1 MRSTERWRRQHGLS
15 LVEAVVAVA
24 LLGIGVVAGLTAWDT
39 ATRSAQVA
47 AHRAWAMCVG
57 RVEMEAVL
65 ATSGPGPGPG
75 PVDRNVKITVSP
87 AVAASPGPLQAVT
100 VTVNDPVS
108 GSPIYS
114 LSALKSTA
122 LSGAGSPDVATI
134 SSAIS
139 RGCPSP

>member
-47 AHRAWAMCVG
+47 THRAWAMCVG

-65 ATSGPGPGPG
+65 ATSGPGYPAPL
-75 PVDRNVKITVSP
+75 DRNVKITVSP
-87 AVAASPGPLQAVT
+87 ASAVSPGPLQAVT

>member
-1 MRSTERWRRQHGLS
+1 MPSTERWHPQQGLS

-39 ATRSAQVA
+39 ASRSAQA
-47 AHRAWAMCVG
+47 ATHRAWAMCVG

-65 ATSGPGPGPG
+65 ATSGPGYPA

-87 AVAASPGPLQAVT
+87 GVTVAPGPLQTVT

-122 LSGAGSPDVATI
+122 LSGAGSPDVGTI
-134 SSAIS
+134 SAAIS

>member
-1 MRSTERWRRQHGLS
+1 MRSTERRHRQRGLS

-24 LLGIGVVAGLTAWDT
+24 LLGIGVVAALTAWDT
-39 ATRSAQVA
+39 ATRGARA
-47 AHRAWAMCVG
+47 ATHRAWAMCVG
-57 RVEMEAVL
+57 RTEMEAVL
-65 ATSGPGPGPG
+65 ATSGSGYPAPL
-75 PVDRNVKITVSP
+75 DRNVKITVT
-87 AVAASPGPLQAVT
+87 PGALQTVT

>member
-1 MRSTERWRRQHGLS
+1 MRSIEQRRRQCGMS

-39 ATRSAQVA
+39 ATRSAQA
-47 AHRAWAMCVG
+47 ATHRAWAMCVG

-65 ATSGPGPGPG
+65 ATSGPGYPAPL
-75 PVDRNVKITVSP
+75 DRNVKITVSP
-87 AVAASPGPLQAVT
+87 AAAVSPGPLQAVT

>member
-1 MRSTERWRRQHGLS
+1 MPSTERWRRQRGLS

-39 ATRSAQVA
+39 AAQSAQTA
-47 AHRAWAMCVG
+47 THRAWAMCVG

-65 ATSGPGPGPG
+65 ATSGPSYPA

-87 AVAASPGPLQAVT
+87 GVTVAPGPLQTVT

-108 GSPIYS
+108 GSPIYN

-122 LSGAGSPDVATI
+122 LSGDGSPDLGTI
-134 SSAIS
+134 SDAIS